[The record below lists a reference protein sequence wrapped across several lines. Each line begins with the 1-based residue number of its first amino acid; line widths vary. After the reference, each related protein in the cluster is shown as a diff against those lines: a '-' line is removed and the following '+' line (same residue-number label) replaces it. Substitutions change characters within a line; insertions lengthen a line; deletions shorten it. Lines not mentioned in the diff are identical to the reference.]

1 MNFIDEGQ
9 NDISQSLDQT
19 EKTMQNQA
27 NNNNKTELQSNQSQ
41 MLQNDSK

>member
-19 EKTMQNQA
+19 EKIMQNQA

-41 MLQNDSK
+41 MLQNNSK

>member
-41 MLQNDSK
+41 MLQNNSK

>member
-19 EKTMQNQA
+19 EKIMQNQT

-41 MLQNDSK
+41 MLQNNSK

>member
-19 EKTMQNQA
+19 KKIMQNQT

-41 MLQNDSK
+41 MLQNNSK